1 MEHGIYCIS
10 MRSCTDVFPSSGIG
24 IGFHYAVSHLVN
36 VMVRRQTNTGGEI
49 YGTAIAYLINNNIVY
64 LIFCPLSV
72 RDICDKS
79 KWRVWCRFHSCDVD

>member
-1 MEHGIYCIS
+1 MYQIVVRTRTYL
-10 MRSCTDVFPSSGIG
+10 FPSSGIG
-24 IGFHYAVSHLVN
+24 IGCHYAVSHLVN
-36 VMVRRQTNTGGEI
+36 VMVRKQTNTGGEI
-49 YGTAIAYLINNNIVY
+49 YGTAIVYLINNNIAY